1 MDMSSL
7 VNCMGTLFLLLA
19 VGFLCNKIGILCEE
33 NKRILSKIVV
43 NVALPGML
51 INAII
56 TAEIDLSGPSTRE
69 LVIAIVLYYV
79 TLFILSNVYAFFTA
93 RKHPDKGVYQ
103 YMVMFSNTGFLGIPL
118 ITAMFGQEALFH
130 VALFNI
136 PFNIMAFTYGIFLI
150 RGKGNGE
157 KRSWKKMLTPPTVS
171 SVLSLVMLLLG
182 LKLPVFL
189 ADAVGYIGG
198 MTVPGAMMVVGAS
211 LAAIPAGAIWK
222 EWRIYAVSVFT
233 LLIRPV
239 IIVSLAKL
247 FITDPLVLGVT
258 VILAAVPVGANTTSL
273 CIQYDANE
281 KLASCGL
288 FVSTML
294 SMFTIPLVAMV
305 LL

>member
-1 MDMSSL
+1 
-7 VNCMGTLFLLLA
+7 
-19 VGFLCNKIGILCEE
+19 
-33 NKRILSKIVV
+33 
-43 NVALPGML
+43 ML

-56 TAEIDLSGPSTRE
+56 SAEIDLAGPSTRE

-79 TLFILSNVYAFFTA
+79 TLFILSNIYAFLTA
-93 RKHPDKGVYQ
+93 RTHPDRGVYQ

-130 VALFNI
+130 VALFNV
-136 PFNIMAFTYGIFLI
+136 PFNILAFTYGIFLI
-150 RGKGNGE
+150 RGKGKGE
-157 KRSWKKMLTPPTVS
+157 KRSWKKMLTPPTVA
-171 SVLSLVMLLLG
+171 SVLSLVLLLLG
-182 LKLPVFL
+182 VKLPVFL

-198 MTVPGAMMVVGAS
+198 ITVPGAMMVVGAS
-211 LAAIPAGAIWK
+211 LATIPAGAIWK
-222 EWRIYAVSVFT
+222 EWRIYAVSAFT

-239 IIVSLAKL
+239 IIVALLS
-247 FITDPLVLGVT
+247 FFVTDPLVKGVT

-294 SMFTIPLVAMV
+294 SMLTIPLVALV